1 MKEISLLDIVTAL
14 LHRWWIIV
22 ITALICGLSAFL
34 YCELV
39 ATPQYTATGSTV
51 FTAGTS
57 ILGGDEDGTS
67 MKSSDVSIT
76 LALSNSFV
84 DILSSRDLYET
95 IAEKYDFGY
104 SAMQLKNMTTVAA
117 REDSLIVDV
126 AVQSGSVAESVEIV
140 NAILDESPEYMKS
153 KMPAAVVVPLD
164 KADGAVQSSPRTA
177 LTTVLFAFVG
187 ALLSSLIVFL
197 LSYYDNT
204 IKGEED
210 IARSF
215 NLSLLGTIPDFANVS
230 TSYEYSSKNA

>member
-1 MKEISLLDIVTAL
+1 MKEISLLDIVSAL
-14 LHRWWIIV
+14 LRKWWVIV
-22 ITALICGLSAFL
+22 VSALILGISAFL
-34 YCELV
+34 YCSLA

-57 ILGGDEDGTS
+57 ILGSDSNGTS

-104 SAMQLKNMTTVAA
+104 TARQLQNMTKVVG

-126 AVQSGSVAESVEIV
+126 TVHSTSVEDSVRIV

-164 KADGAVQSSPRTA
+164 KAVSAVQSSPRTA
-177 LTTVLFAFVG
+177 FTTVLFAFVG
-187 ALLSSLIVFL
+187 ALASAFVVFL
-197 LSYYDNT
+197 IGYYDNT
-204 IKGEED
+204 VKGEED
-210 IARSF
+210 LSKNF
-215 NLSLLGTIPDFANVS
+215 NLPILGSIPDFENPGNM
-230 TSYEYSSKNA
+230 YEYSSKNA